1 MSPTPTPPAAEPDVT
16 AGVGTAAPGWSLLDR
31 LRAERLPS
39 GTILLGLL
47 GSVLLTA
54 GAVGAGGTLVQDPL
68 ITGGPLSWVRYGH
81 GRDLATMVLY
91 AGFGFVVW

>member
-1 MSPTPTPPAAEPDVT
+1 MT
-16 AGVGTAAPGWSLLDR
+16 AGAVAPAPGCSLLAR
-31 LRAERLPS
+31 IRAERLS

-47 GSVLLTA
+47 GSVLLAA

-81 GRDLATMVLY
+81 GRDLSMTVLY
-91 AGFGFVVW
+91 VGFGFVVWA